1 MPDLTPLAP
10 LPDDA
15 ALDAVVD
22 AMLPL
27 LGLAAEPGWRG
38 PILQNFRMVSGA
50 ARLVLEFP
58 LPDELEPAPR
68 FEP

>member
-1 MPDLTPLAP
+1 MPDMTPLAP
-10 LPDDA
+10 LPDDRALGA
-15 ALDAVVD
+15 AID

-27 LGLAAEPGWRG
+27 IGLLIEPAWREPVIG
-38 PILQNFRMVSGA
+38 NLKAVSAA